1 MGKNR
6 ESINS
11 TTAVK
16 RLALGCTTRLGQM
29 DSSSWRTMSQSSMV
43 DASNV
48 SRKLNRRPYYQP
60 YIAGR
65 WDDPALGGQ
74 WVTGGWGNKK
84 PPYVDPDCSQAA
96 IGVPSR
102 DRTPRNMGGAGPV
115 PHAGRVP
122 HEGPSCYWGRVPTQR
137 SPPGAARNRY
147 PGVPATAAQVRAY
160 PPRPQRPPNSA
171 AHFPNLRGRLRHPTP
186 QCYKAQ
192 PAKVTLW
199 RNCDPVVQ

>member
-1 MGKNR
+1 
-6 ESINS
+6 
-11 TTAVK
+11 
-16 RLALGCTTRLGQM
+16 
-29 DSSSWRTMSQSSMV
+29 MV

-84 PPYVDPDCSQAA
+84 PPYVDPDCSQVPATLIIYPMTSAPPRLQSGSHLETAHLGIWAVRGQCHTQGECHMKARAA
-96 IGVPSR
+96 IG
-102 DRTPRNMGGAGPV
+102 A
-115 PHAGRVP
+115 
-122 HEGPSCYWGRVPTQR
+122 EFQR
-137 SPPGAARNRY
+137 SAAPQVPQPPSAASDCGFSGAARNRY

-160 PPRPQRPPNSA
+160 PPRPQQPPNSA